1 MTVQQFLFILWGEEK
16 HCQSKVFGQKTLN
29 TITQQGLHKSH
40 RLKLK
45 ISTTHQIMAVN
56 TTKKNFGNKNINH
69 ETENNARP

>member
-1 MTVQQFLFILWGEEK
+1 M
-16 HCQSKVFGQKTLN
+16 
-29 TITQQGLHKSH
+29 TQQGLHKSH

-69 ETENNARP
+69 ETEYNARP